1 MATEALFNADYII
14 RLLKIDCLFD
24 SLKTVGYVVRSSVI
38 RTPVLKARVLLALL
52 AGMLRMPTA
61 TRARTSDI
69 DIFLSNTV

>member
-1 MATEALFNADYII
+1 MSS
-14 RLLKIDCLFD
+14 D

-38 RTPVLKARVLLALL
+38 RTAVLKARALLALL